1 MTLLYYIQYNIVMK
15 TVQINEIVIKMK
27 QEMLRGLTVA
37 FIMKFLD
44 SAQYGYALQKELN
57 DRGLEIGQDTLYP
70 MLRRLE
76 EQGLLESEWR
86 VDDPRPR
93 RYYRLNQDGRLVLD
107 KLKIELEK
115 IEQITR
121 RVLYGNE

>member
-1 MTLLYYIQYNIVMK
+1 MVMK
-15 TVQINEIVIKMK
+15 TEQIDEIVVKMK
-27 QEMLRGLTVA
+27 QEMLRGLTVV

-44 SAQYGYALQKELN
+44 SAQYGYAWQKELN

-76 EQGLLESEWR
+76 DQGLLESEWR
-86 VDDPRPR
+86 VDDPHPR
-93 RYYRLNQDGRLVLD
+93 RYYKLNQDGQLVLE
-107 KLKIELEK
+107 KLKVELEK
-115 IEQITR
+115 LEQVTR

>member
-1 MTLLYYIQYNIVMK
+1 MK

-107 KLKIELEK
+107 KLKVELEK
-115 IEQITR
+115 IERITR